1 MYVLLLQHDM
11 AKTLVWRHKL
21 KYKPD
26 MSNNMRQQRSMAFPS
41 IVKFYYFCLQLYSL
55 LVCKLV
61 CYKSFICQLVMFQ
74 NVFYFRF
81 AVYYLSCLMS
91 CLAWPFAF

>member
-26 MSNNMRQQRSMAFPS
+26 MSNDMRQQRSMAFFFNYQ
-41 IVKFYYFCLQLYSL
+41 VL
-55 LVCKLV
+55 LL
-61 CYKSFICQLVMFQ
+61 LLTA
-74 NVFYFRF
+74 VFS
-81 AVYYLSCLMS
+81 VGM
-91 CLAWPFAF
+91 

>member
-26 MSNNMRQQRSMAFPS
+26 MSNNMRQQRSMAF
-41 IVKFYYFCLQLYSL
+41 SL
-55 LVCKLV
+55 N
-61 CYKSFICQLVMFQ
+61 CQVLLLLLTA
-74 NVFYFRF
+74 VFS
-81 AVYYLSCLMS
+81 VGM
-91 CLAWPFAF
+91 

>member
-26 MSNNMRQQRSMAFPS
+26 MSNNMRQQRSMAFS
-41 IVKFYYFCLQLYSL
+41 FNCQVL
-55 LVCKLV
+55 LL
-61 CYKSFICQLVMFQ
+61 LLTA
-74 NVFYFRF
+74 VFS
-81 AVYYLSCLMS
+81 VGM
-91 CLAWPFAF
+91 

>member
-26 MSNNMRQQRSMAFPS
+26 MSNNMRQQRSMAF
-41 IVKFYYFCLQLYSL
+41 FLQLS
-55 LVCKLV
+55 
-61 CYKSFICQLVMFQ
+61 SFIT
-74 NVFYFRF
+74 F
-81 AVYYLSCLMS
+81 AYSCILCWYVNWYVTKVLSVSL
-91 CLAWPFAF
+91 